1 LRLAPGTKKTGYLNQ
16 LPENRKWWKKVL
28 KLFVLVSY
36 LFCLG
41 FELLGGILLK
51 LEPIFLN
58 GFLFAC
64 KSLEACEVEA
74 LLDTEVVD
82 GGAKER
88 PSA

>member
-1 LRLAPGTKKTGYLNQ
+1 
-16 LPENRKWWKKVL
+16 
-28 KLFVLVSY
+28 
-36 LFCLG
+36 
-41 FELLGGILLK
+41 LLGGILLK

>member
-1 LRLAPGTKKTGYLNQ
+1 MV
-16 LPENRKWWKKVL
+16 EKVL

-36 LFCLG
+36 LFCVG

-82 GGAKER
+82 GGAIER
-88 PSA
+88 SSA